1 MKLQGSHLI
10 PIPPAELW
18 PLLIDPAIL
27 TAVLPGCQ
35 KLTPIAENQYK
46 GLLAIEFGPMAGTY
60 TGNLSLS
67 HIVENEGYT
76 FTFTAQSKTGTIGG
90 NGRLQLEPQENNTLL
105 SYQGEAKVGGQ
116 LATHATPL
124 LETTTRSLA
133 RQSLENLNHYTSP
146 GEELAQALPSEI
158 QPDSTSTGN
167 IFGGQQTTILL
178 IAALTTITLITLFYF
193 FNRKHGTAS

>member
-1 MKLQGSHLI
+1 M
-10 PIPPAELW
+10 
-18 PLLIDPAIL
+18 DPAIL

-35 KLTPIAENQYK
+35 KLTPIAVNQYK
-46 GLLAIEFGPMAGTY
+46 GTLAIKFGPMAGMY

-90 NGRLQLEPQENNTLL
+90 NGRLQLQPQENNTLL
-105 SYQGEAKVGGQ
+105 SYEGEAKVGGQ

-124 LETTTRSLA
+124 LETTARSLA
-133 RQSLENLNHYTSP
+133 RQSLENLHHYTSP
-146 GEELAQALPSEI
+146 GKELAQALPSEI

-178 IAALTTITLITLFYF
+178 IAALTTITLISLFYF
-193 FNRKHGTAS
+193 FNRNRSTDS